1 MTSPG
6 RKVLVVIPL
15 SKSIQYMFGLSA
27 PLAWLFTGR
36 ADRVRGVYGHELSE
50 ADIREHDTF
59 VIELCWFTAVYEV
72 GVLATHIK
80 RINPRAKIL
89 IGGLYSQLA
98 YREILD
104 SYPIDYVIRGD
115 NELPIAMFLDGEDP
129 RNIPNFVGHDFERP
143 IEYRFTQN
151 DFASLDFDLSWFPQ
165 YTTMIDRF
173 PTTDNQQ
180 YRVPMIIT
188 SRGGCGVPHRGCAY
202 CMGSRLKVMAGLYGR
217 PVINMDNDSLIHLVR
232 KAERFGEFSIYIT
245 SDCDYDL
252 TSIECDA
259 KVFIEIDG
267 KVSADRLRKIMYAF
281 RRSELMIPV
290 HSDGIMGGDILSDCR
305 EIVALSDDNHVIK
318 LVAYADEVASLGH
331 IPDDSVVYVLDTFLP
346 EWSHFDVYSRWDKAV
361 EVAKDRFAWI
371 LWQLDKHGIVPRNKT
386 YMKSYIRTVM
396 GDHPALRPGA
406 VGIPTRGSNRPRP
419 G

>member
-1 MTSPG
+1 MINHG

-27 PLAWLFTGR
+27 PLAWLFAGR

-50 ADIREHDTF
+50 AHIREHDTF
-59 VIELCWFTAVYEV
+59 VIELCWFTALYEV
-72 GVLATHIK
+72 GLLATHIK

-98 YREILD
+98 YRKILD
-104 SYPIDYVIRGD
+104 SYPIDYFIRGD

-129 RNIPNFVGHDFERP
+129 RNIPNFVDREVEHP
-143 IEYRFTQN
+143 IEYRFSQD

-165 YTTMIDRF
+165 YAAMIDRF

-188 SRGGCGVPHRGCAY
+188 SRGGCGVPHRGCSY
-202 CMGSRLKVMAGLYGR
+202 CMGSRLKVMKQLHGR
-217 PVINMDNDSLIHLVR
+217 PVIVMDNDNLIRLIR
-232 KAERFGEFSIYIT
+232 KAERFGEFCIYMT
-245 SDCDYDL
+245 SACNYDL
-252 TSIECDA
+252 TSIHCDA
-259 KVFIEIDG
+259 RVFIEVEG

-290 HSDGIMGGDILSDCR
+290 HSDGIMGGDIVTDCR
-305 EIVALSDDNHVIK
+305 DLVALSDDDHVVK
-318 LVAYADEVASLGH
+318 FVAYADEAAALGH
-331 IPDDSVVYVLDTFLP
+331 IPAASLVYVLDTFLP
-346 EWSHFDVYSRWDKAV
+346 EWSHFDLYSKWDSAL

-386 YMKSYIRTVM
+386 YLKSYLRTVM
-396 GDHPALRPGA
+396 GAHPALLPGA
-406 VGIPTRGSNRPRP
+406 VGIPSHGSNRSQP